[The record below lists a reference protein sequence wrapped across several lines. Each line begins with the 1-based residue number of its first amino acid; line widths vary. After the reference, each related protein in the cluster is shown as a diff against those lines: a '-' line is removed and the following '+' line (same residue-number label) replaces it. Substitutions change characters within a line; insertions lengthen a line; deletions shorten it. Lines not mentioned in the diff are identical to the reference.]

1 MTKME
6 LYRVVNSVFTSNS
19 YVLSAEGDEAI
30 LIDVGDF
37 QPIERYLKVH
47 KKKVKAVFLTHT
59 HYDHI
64 YGIRELVKDYPG
76 CRVYTSAFGKEA
88 LASDRLNFSRYHNDA
103 FRWEYEHL
111 QILNDGDQ
119 MEIFPTVR
127 LEVMATPG
135 HDKSCLTYRVGRY
148 LFSGD
153 SFIPQVKVIASFPQ
167 SSKKEA
173 QSSLQ
178 RILAVADGCC
188 LCPGHG
194 PVYKDFKLS
203 QIPL

>member
-1 MTKME
+1 ME

-19 YVLSAEGDEAI
+19 YVLSAEVDGAI
-30 LIDVGDF
+30 VIDVGDF
-37 QPIERYLKVH
+37 LPIERYLKAH
-47 KKKVKAVFLTHT
+47 KKKAKAVFLTHT

-64 YGIRELVKDYPG
+64 YGIRDLVKAYPG
-76 CRVYTSAFGKEA
+76 CRVCTSAFGKEA

-111 QILNDGDQ
+111 QVLKEGDQ
-119 MEIFPTVR
+119 MEIFPGIE

-135 HDKSCLTYRVGRY
+135 HDKSCLTYRIGRY

-153 SFIPQVKVIASFPQ
+153 SFIPKVKVMASFPQ
-167 SSKKEA
+167 SNKEDA
-173 QSSLQ
+173 QNSHR

-194 PVYKDFKLS
+194 PVYEDFKLS

>member
-1 MTKME
+1 ME

-19 YVLSAEGDEAI
+19 YVLSAEVDEAI
-30 LIDVGDF
+30 VIDVGDF
-37 QPIERYLKVH
+37 PPIERYLKAH
-47 KKKVKAVFLTHT
+47 KKKAKAVFLTHT

-64 YGIRELVKDYPG
+64 YGIRDLVKAYPG
-76 CRVYTSAFGKEA
+76 CRVCTSAFGKKA

-111 QILNDGDQ
+111 QVLKEGDQ
-119 MEIFPTVR
+119 MEIFPGIE

-135 HDKSCLTYRVGRY
+135 HDKSCLTYRIGRY

-153 SFIPQVKVIASFPQ
+153 SFIPKVKVMASFPQ
-167 SSKKEA
+167 SNKEDA

-194 PVYKDFKLS
+194 PVYEDFKLS
-203 QIPL
+203 KIPL

>member
-1 MTKME
+1 ME

-19 YVLSAEGDEAI
+19 YVLSAEEDGAI
-30 LIDVGDF
+30 VIDVGDF
-37 QPIERYLKVH
+37 LPIERYLKAH
-47 KKKVKAVFLTHT
+47 KKKAKAVFLTHT

-64 YGIRELVKDYPG
+64 YGIRELVKAYPG

-111 QILNDGDQ
+111 QVLKEGDQ
-119 MEIFPTVR
+119 MEIFPGIE

-135 HDKSCLTYRVGRY
+135 HDKSCLTYRIGHY
-148 LFSGD
+148 LFTGD
-153 SFIPQVKVIASFPQ
+153 SFIPKVKVMASFPQ
-167 SSKKEA
+167 SNKEDA
-173 QSSLQ
+173 QNSLR

-194 PVYKDFKLS
+194 PVYEDFKLS